1 MWNLFLTA
9 GYEFHC
15 SEINKANNPLKGNN
29 MFNERFLSSALF
41 FLSASPF
48 SQPPELFI
56 MLAALCY
63 SPSYYISV
71 LADQILLGLAVFLN
85 LYFRFEPSQ
94 KKLLLFQERFHYSN
108 IWVHD
113 SNCKQMLDISREND
127 MFLSLDARQSAFGLS
142 FFRQSAL
149 SSCILKNEHAL
160 RTDGI
165 LNFSRPAV

>member
-9 GYEFHC
+9 GYEFHY

-94 KKLLLFQERFHYSN
+94 KNCCYSRRGSIIPTSGFMTLTVNKCLISVEKMTCFLAWMQGNQHLDCLF
-108 IWVHD
+108 
-113 SNCKQMLDISREND
+113 LD
-127 MFLSLDARQSAFGLS
+127 
-142 FFRQSAL
+142 
-149 SSCILKNEHAL
+149 KVPYPH
-160 RTDGI
+160 
-165 LNFSRPAV
+165 VY